1 MALHVHS
8 PGHPTGNF
16 KKKDLKTTTMHE
28 WSFLIKHFGRL
39 LGKKYRLLTPSKT
52 EGRVP
57 SQQGVPT
64 THNLQ
69 PGILGG
75 LTGCGRSKVQ
85 FTRSVEGAERSDARN
100 GGSTKIA
107 ENSRNWALTKIAF
120 HLLKIWFKFLS
131 LDKFIPFPFLS
142 NVYHDGQWNSHFLPK
157 NSNERK
163 WTTFLTFRLFLG
175 IFQWNYLQTS
185 SVH

>member
-1 MALHVHS
+1 MNKAFWLS
-8 PGHPTGNF
+8 ILGDCWEKSICCSLPA
-16 KKKDLKTTTMHE
+16 
-28 WSFLIKHFGRL
+28 RL
-39 LGKKYRLLTPSKT
+39 MEEFPC
-52 EGRVP
+52 

-75 LTGCGRSKVQ
+75 FTGCGRSKVQ

-107 ENSRNWALTKIAF
+107 EKSRNWALTKISF
-120 HLLKIWFKFLS
+120 HLLKMWFKFLS

-142 NVYHDGQWNSHFLPK
+142 NVSRPM
-157 NSNERK
+157 E
-163 WTTFLTFRLFLG
+163 LTFPSKKLWKKGWKRDYFFDLPLILG
-175 IFQWNYLQTS
+175 NFPMKLLRNI
-185 SVH
+185 